1 MPKLKGT
8 RLKLHLLERG
18 AANDP
23 AMEILKGRSMF
34 LSPQYPVEVKVEPGG
49 GTGVVSLEQEGLS
62 GLAQSCLPATAD
74 PSTETVSSSTDPR
87 SGDAPLSLI

>member
-23 AMEILKGRSMF
+23 TMEILKGRSMF
-34 LSPQYPVEVKVEPGG
+34 LSSQYPVEMKVEPGG
-49 GTGVVSLEQEGLS
+49 GAGVVSLEQEGLS
-62 GLAQSCLPATAD
+62 GPAQSCLPAIAGL
-74 PSTETVSSSTDPR
+74 STETVSSSTDPR
-87 SGDAPLSLI
+87 FGDAPLGLI